1 MIKTKEQLREV
12 LRCEKAQYYKKKSF
26 IRLLSDAFI
35 NESCMEIWKYQRVLR
50 LAEYHFN
57 NKRNPMHVLLYLFY
71 ARRMNKLGI
80 RLGIYIPI
88 NVFDIGLKIDH
99 YGSIVVNGM
108 CRIGKNCRLH
118 GNNCIGNKGEG
129 RIDEFPMIGDNFDLG
144 TGAVVIGGITLS
156 NNIKVGANAVVTRSC
171 LEEGA
176 VLVGIPAQDLR
187 KGNTK

>member
-88 NVFDIGLKIDH
+88 NVFDIGLKLSLIHIYTDSRIAQQSSLAGDPGTS
-99 YGSIVVNGM
+99 GSWRRLGQQIGRAS
-108 CRIGKNCRLH
+108 CRER
-118 GNNCIGNKGEG
+118 
-129 RIDEFPMIGDNFDLG
+129 
-144 TGAVVIGGITLS
+144 V
-156 NNIKVGANAVVTRSC
+156 
-171 LEEGA
+171 
-176 VLVGIPAQDLR
+176 
-187 KGNTK
+187 

>member
-1 MIKTKEQLREV
+1 
-12 LRCEKAQYYKKKSF
+12 
-26 IRLLSDAFI
+26 
-35 NESCMEIWKYQRVLR
+35 
-50 LAEYHFN
+50 
-57 NKRNPMHVLLYLFY
+57 
-71 ARRMNKLGI
+71 
-80 RLGIYIPI
+80 
-88 NVFDIGLKIDH
+88 
-99 YGSIVVNGM
+99 M